1 MANKILAIDDD
12 PGILALYVSIFNNI
26 DNDFIVEFA
35 EDGKEGLAKVKSF
48 RPDIILLDE
57 KIPIIS
63 GTELARKVR
72 LNKELKYTPIIMI
85 TGDLTLTHKKYSIY
99 ETLVDDY
106 IFKPF
111 DINDLRAKVF
121 VFMRIKKLTDDLAE
135 SKKKLILSE
144 QLSSMGMLAATVAH
158 EIRNPLT
165 VMLGAIQDCK
175 RADPCEK
182 NIVLEQVQVK
192 LLEINLI
199 LKQML
204 LFSKQITVSVE
215 SVNLEKSIKETL
227 IFLKGKTQS
236 ANVSVFNQASL
247 KINILAD
254 KIWFERILI
263 NLYKNAIEA
272 MRNGGTLTIKDY
284 EVGNYVAI
292 SISDTGKGISNEMLN
307 KVFEPFHSSK
317 KAGTGIGLSI
327 VKKAIE
333 LQDGKID
340 FVTSPQGT
348 TFTIQLP
355 KFE

>member
-12 PGILALYVSIFNNI
+12 PSILALYSSIFDNN
-26 DNDFIVEFA
+26 NDFIVEVA
-35 EDGKEGLAKVKSF
+35 KDGKEGLEKVTSF
-48 RPDIILLDE
+48 KPDVILLDE
-57 KIPIIS
+57 KIPIIT
-63 GTELARKVR
+63 GTDLARKVR

-165 VMLGAIQDCK
+165 IMLGAIQGCK
-175 RADPCEK
+175 QADPCEK
-182 NIVLEQVQVK
+182 DRVLEQIRIK
-192 LLEINLI
+192 LINIELI
-199 LKQML
+199 IKQML
-204 LFSKQITVSVE
+204 AFSKQITVSA
-215 SVNLEKSIKETL
+215 KAIFFADSIEETL
-227 IFLKGKTQS
+227 KFIDSKAKSQS
-236 ANVSVFNQASL
+236 VEIKNETSVKKQ
-247 KINILAD
+247 IIAD
-254 KIWFERILI
+254 KIWFERILL
-263 NLYKNAIEA
+263 NLYTNALQA
-272 MRNGGTLTIKDY
+272 MKGGGTLTIKDY
-284 EVGNYVAI
+284 EVENNIAI
-292 SISDTGKGISNEMLN
+292 SVSDTGKGISTELIN
-307 KVFEPFHSSK
+307 KVFEPFVTNK
-317 KAGTGIGLSI
+317 KTGTGIGLSI

-333 LQDGKID
+333 LQEGKID
-340 FVTSPQGT
+340 FVTNAKGT

-355 KFE
+355 KAK